1 MSIKKAIVDAVAHTG
16 FRDMAVKVATEAATT
31 LKDKAV
37 DEIGAVLVE
46 EGVEHLH
53 DKIAGILHRLFSHHE
68 EKADSEGTGDE

>member
-16 FRDMAVKVATEAATT
+16 FRDMALKAATEAATT

-46 EGVEHLH
+46 EGVEHLRE
-53 DKIAGILHRLFSHHE
+53 KIGGILHRLFSRHE
-68 EKADSEGTGDE
+68 EETDSEGTGDE